1 MSFWDIIWFIIVSFA
16 FVAYLM
22 VMFNIIADL
31 FRDKGT
37 SGGMKALWIFCL
49 LFFPF
54 ITAIVYLIT
63 RGNDMAS
70 RQAAQFAESRAAQD
84 EYIRSVA
91 GGGGGASAADQIS
104 QAKALLDAGSITQ
117 AEFETL
123 KAKALAS

>member
-31 FRDKGT
+31 FRDRGT
-37 SGGMKALWIFCL
+37 SGGIKALWIFCL

-54 ITAIVYLIT
+54 ITAIIYLIT
-63 RGNDMAS
+63 RGNGMAE
-70 RQAAQFAESRAAQD
+70 RQAAQFSEAKAAQD
-84 EYIRSVA
+84 DYIRSVTTS
-91 GGGGGASAADQIS
+91 ASSPADQIS
-104 QAKALLDAGSITQ
+104 QAKGLLDAGSINQ
-117 AEFETL
+117 AEFEAL

>member
-31 FRDKGT
+31 FRDRST

-54 ITAIVYLIT
+54 ITAISYLIT
-63 RGNDMAS
+63 RGTGMAQ
-70 RQAAQFAESRAAQD
+70 RQASQFAEARAAQD
-84 EYIRSVA
+84 DYIRSVA
-91 GGGGGASAADQIS
+91 GGGASAADQIS

-117 AEFETL
+117 AEFDTL
-123 KAKALAS
+123 KAKALAT

>member
-31 FRDKGT
+31 FRDRST
-37 SGGMKALWIFCL
+37 SGGMKAVWIFCL

-54 ITAIVYLIT
+54 ITAIVYLVT
-63 RGNDMAS
+63 RGSGMAE
-70 RQAAQFAESRAAQD
+70 RHAAQFTEARAVQD
-84 EYIRSVA
+84 DYIRSVA

-123 KAKALAS
+123 KAKALAT